1 MIGLISI
8 YLIGLYNDAGSFLSL
23 GTVSDILFL
32 AAPTA
37 LMGYGVA
44 LLMVTAEFDLSV
56 GSLFGLAAA
65 LAATMATEIGINKPI
80 AIVIVLVFAALY
92 GITQGLL
99 VTKLNLPSLIVTIGT
114 LTMLRG
120 IVQIMVGGTVR
131 TIQPENAG
139 VFRWFGGPFE
149 LGYLPG
155 LASDF
160 VLEYQVPFVHE
171 STRTWSSFD
180 IMIIWAVVFLLVFHY
195 ILFYTRFGHHV
206 RATGDNVQ
214 SVGTTGVDPEI
225 IKIGCFA
232 IVGMMAAFAGIAYF
246 GSTTTVETAT
256 GDGRALFVIAAV
268 VLGGTELTG
277 GEGSMTGV
285 VLGSLVL
292 ATANQVLFSYN
303 LGVSGWQ
310 GVVTGAFIVAAIGLD
325 VVFRGFSTSLIRQWY
340 TAPTRELLSSPTSF
354 FRVKAIRKTTDDMFG
369 YLMLSAGLTA
379 VLTNA
384 IAWVIG
390 QETVASALGLL
401 PLSTFKLILEGNW
414 PETVVQVYLFLLLL
428 AASAFVVIEIV
439 TGLFDREGDY
449 ESSLAITCYGSLF
462 APLFAVPVVMYG
474 FDVFFVGGEL
484 ISSLIVAV
492 PVVLG
497 MLGVMYAGI
506 SELHGLSREKALGTI
521 GGVIVVWLVGSG
533 VLWWSLTNV
542 QAAG

>member
-65 LAATMATEIGINKPI
+65 LVATMATEIGINKPI

-160 VLEYQVPFVHE
+160 VLRYQVPFVHE

-232 IVGMMAAFAGIAYF
+232 IVAMMAAFAGIAYF

-340 TAPTRELLSSPTSF
+340 TVPTRELLSSPTSF

-379 VLTNA
+379 ILTNVL
-384 IAWVIG
+384 AWVIG
-390 QETVASALGLL
+390 QETVASNLGLT
-401 PLSTFKLILEGNW
+401 PLSPFKLILEGNW
-414 PETVVQVYLFLLLL
+414 PETVAQVYLFLLLL
-428 AASAFVVIEIV
+428 AVSAFVVVEIV
-439 TGLFDREGDY
+439 TGLFDRDGDY
-449 ESSLAITCYGSLF
+449 ESTLAIACYGSLF

-474 FDVFFVGGEL
+474 FDIFFVQGEL

-497 MLGVMYAGI
+497 MLGVMYAGVR
-506 SELHGLSREKALGTI
+506 ELHGLSREKALGAI
-521 GGVIVVWLVGSG
+521 GAVVAVWLVGSG
-533 VLWWSLTNV
+533 VLWWALTNV
-542 QAAG
+542 QPPG